1 MFSSSSYTNII
12 NHSIQ
17 SYVTVSTTTISIL
30 YHYDY
35 YDHYDYVNGYVC
47 DYDDDCLIHILI
59 IDVIIIRRMMYGT
72 DLIINWYWYCCC

>member
-1 MFSSSSYTNII
+1 MFSSSSYTDII

-17 SYVTVSTTTISIL
+17 SYVTVSITTIDIL

-35 YDHYDYVNGYVC
+35 YDHYDYVNCYSYVC

-72 DLIINWYWYCCC
+72 DLIVIMEWY